1 MEIQLAECY
10 QTLVTDRTLV
20 VELPLAQIQQE
31 GVGCGLF
38 AIANAY
44 ELAAGND
51 LSDISFDL
59 GKMRKFNVWRR
70 VVLNLFHDSRSLLDS
85 MREKLMTSI
94 YFVIVQCQSVRT
106 TWYSASC
113 ARNGCT

>member
-1 MEIQLAECY
+1 MRVYDSSSRKKLTSSMEIQLAECY

-38 AIANAY
+38 AIANAH

-51 LSDISFDL
+51 PSDISFD
-59 GKMRKFNVWRR
+59 
-70 VVLNLFHDSRSLLDS
+70 
-85 MREKLMTSI
+85 
-94 YFVIVQCQSVRT
+94 
-106 TWYSASC
+106 
-113 ARNGCT
+113 

>member
-44 ELAAGND
+44 EMAAGND
-51 LSDISFDL
+51 PSDISFD
-59 GKMRKFNVWRR
+59 
-70 VVLNLFHDSRSLLDS
+70 
-85 MREKLMTSI
+85 
-94 YFVIVQCQSVRT
+94 
-106 TWYSASC
+106 
-113 ARNGCT
+113 

>member
-1 MEIQLAECY
+1 MSSMEIQLAECY

-51 LSDISFDL
+51 PSDISFD
-59 GKMRKFNVWRR
+59 
-70 VVLNLFHDSRSLLDS
+70 
-85 MREKLMTSI
+85 
-94 YFVIVQCQSVRT
+94 
-106 TWYSASC
+106 
-113 ARNGCT
+113 